1 MLEKILKDLKKK
13 QFCVKVSVSA
23 STEYLNYMGD
33 SAQEDNGI
41 N

>member
-1 MLEKILKDLKKK
+1 MLEKILKDFKK

-33 SAQEDNGI
+33 SAQEENGI